1 MIDLITSDRID
12 HLKIFNES
20 LPNIFYD
27 FQHLYDYMKKVTDDN
42 N

>member
-20 LPNIFYD
+20 LLIFFYD
-27 FQHLYDYMKKVTDDN
+27 FQQLYDYMKKVIDDN